1 MATASMNDIKARMK
15 SVKSTMQITK
25 AMELVATSK
34 LRKAKEKA
42 EGTRPYNAAL
52 REAITAIRQYS
63 SVADSVF
70 AEARPEPLTLY
81 VVVAGDR
88 GLAGGFNNNVF
99 RLEQKLSAGGRSIY
113 LPVGKKAI
121 EYYEHRGAVILTD
134 KYKNLQNLGVSSAL
148 EIGKTVSELFLEG
161 KVDRVEIVY
170 TDFVSMLSQV
180 PESRTLLPLSPIDRA
195 AEDAEDGA
203 VSGGDPAGSTLAG
216 KKNAEGKTAG
226 GTTEDDRN
234 PDDRNP
240 HDRNPHDRKDGDP
253 IYEGDPV
260 EMLRH
265 IVPDY
270 LGGSIY
276 VAFCES
282 FASECGARRTA
293 MNSANKNAQE
303 MIDDLT
309 LRYNRARQAVITQEI
324 TEIVSGAEAL

>member
-34 LRKAKEKA
+34 LRKAKERA
-42 EGTRPYNAAL
+42 ECTRPYNSALSEAVNAL
-52 REAITAIRQYS
+52 RHYS

-70 AEARPEPLTLY
+70 AEERPDPLTLY
-81 VVVAGDR
+81 IVVAGDR

-99 RLEQKLSAGGRSIY
+99 RLEQKMSAGKRSIY
-113 LPVGKKAI
+113 LPIGKKSI
-121 EYYEHRGAVILTD
+121 EHYEHRGAGILTD
-134 KYKNLQNLGVSSAL
+134 EYKNLQNLGVSSAL
-148 EIGKTVSELFLEG
+148 EIGRTVSDLFLDG
-161 KVDRVEIVY
+161 TVDRVEIIF

-180 PESRTLLPLSPIDRA
+180 PESRTLLPLAPIDKTEEGRK
-195 AEDAEDGA
+195 E
-203 VSGGDPAGSTLAG
+203 GDPL
-216 KKNAEGKTAG
+216 
-226 GTTEDDRN
+226 
-234 PDDRNP
+234 
-240 HDRNPHDRKDGDP
+240 
-253 IYEGDPV
+253 YEGDPV

-265 IVPDY
+265 IIPDY